1 MLNYCII
8 EGNIGHDLALE
19 KTTSGHSICKFTMYS
34 RRDVG
39 DAEDRIPVVTWNKLA
54 ELCAAN
60 LAKGR
65 TVTVVGRL
73 QSRAWED
80 KDGNKRTA
88 YELNAE
94 RVYFGRKP
102 KDDKQA
108 ETDDDYLPF

>member
-19 KTTSGHSICKFTMYS
+19 KTTSGHSICKFTMYC

-39 DAEDRIPVVTWNKLA
+39 EAEDKIPVVTWNKLA
-54 ELCAAN
+54 ELCVNN
-60 LAKGR
+60 LGKGR
-65 TVTVVGRL
+65 NVTVVGRL
-73 QSRAWED
+73 QSRSWEN
-80 KDGNKRTA
+80 KDGDKRVA

-102 KDDKQA
+102 KQA
-108 ETDDDYLPF
+108 ETGDGGDLPWDE